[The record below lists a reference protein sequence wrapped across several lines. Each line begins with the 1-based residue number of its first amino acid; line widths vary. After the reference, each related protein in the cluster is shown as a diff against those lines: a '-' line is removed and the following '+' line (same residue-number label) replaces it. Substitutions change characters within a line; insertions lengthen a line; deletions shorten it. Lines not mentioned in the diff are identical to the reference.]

1 MEKFETFNELILALL
16 LWITTHTDYKEP
28 KTFPKIQFIEQ
39 KALAEM
45 ACGRQCEILALTP
58 NDPKYTIFLADTLS
72 PMDDICHRGI
82 LLHELIHILQEDQE
96 IFVNYEDRT
105 KKHLREMDAL
115 VNHNVFLSQF
125 GKKILYSNGF
135 AAKFKSEAK
144 QNLYC

>member
-28 KTFPKIQFIEQ
+28 KIFPKIQFIEQ
-39 KALAEM
+39 KELAEM
-45 ACGRQCEILALTP
+45 ACGRECEILALTP
-58 NDPKYTIFLADTLS
+58 DNPKYTIFLADTLS
-72 PMDDICHRGI
+72 PMDDICHIVI

-96 IFVNYEDRT
+96 IVVNYEDRT